1 MNTTSRSF
9 YYDDSSMQT
18 WDRVKE
24 ALRRDWE
31 QTKHDLGMKGGHE
44 LNQDV
49 TDTVK
54 QAMDKEPI
62 PAADKPN
69 PPKVIG
75 SWDDA
80 EYPISY
86 GYAARGRH
94 EKAHPSWSGDL
105 EKRLEADWNALGS
118 KVEHKWNH
126 VKDLV
131 RYGYE
136 HDRTAS

>member
-1 MNTTSRSF
+1 MNSTSRSY
-9 YYDDSSMQT
+9 YYDDSSMDT

-31 QTKHDLGMKGGHE
+31 QTKHDFGVKGGHE
-44 LNQDV
+44 LNQGIA
-49 TDTVK
+49 DTVK
-54 QAMDKEPI
+54 QAMNKEPI

-75 SWDDA
+75 SWDEA

-86 GYAARGRH
+86 GYSARGTH
-94 EKAHPSWSGDL
+94 GGEYPTWSVDL
-105 EKRLEADWNALGS
+105 ERRLETSWKAPSDRP
-118 KVEHKWNH
+118 EHAWSH
-126 VKDLV
+126 VKHLV

-136 HDRTAS
+136 HDRVAS